1 VQCTTIVAIGKG
13 LFKAFSPLTPALSDR
28 KLRNTRPRSSDE
40 HRYDAE
46 LRQVRHGRGDEGVW
60 SRNAQAIATEVAD
73 YSKRSFEESAA
84 AFQKLIGAKSLEK
97 AMEVQTEYLQSSCEE
112 LVAES
117 AKIGELYSELAREA
131 CKPFAGVLMKM
142 PGAK

>member
-1 VQCTTIVAIGKG
+1 MSTDPMQNFGKDGMDVAM
-13 LFKAFSPLTPALSDR
+13 KAF
-28 KLRNTRPRSSDE
+28 
-40 HRYDAE
+40 
-46 LRQVRHGRGDEGVW
+46 GVW

-73 YSKRSFEESAA
+73 YSKRSFEESAT

-117 AKIGELYSELAREA
+117 AKIGELYAELAREA